1 MSREVKKINDKN
13 RLMYLSLY
21 KKEDFLSLV
30 LFHFT
35 ETDILQSIACLIT
48 LIQVLV
54 SLMQQRKTILLFAND
69 QFSSS
74 LKLKQV
80 KVLHMT
86 SHYA

>member
-30 LFHFT
+30 LFRFT

-48 LIQVLV
+48 LIQV